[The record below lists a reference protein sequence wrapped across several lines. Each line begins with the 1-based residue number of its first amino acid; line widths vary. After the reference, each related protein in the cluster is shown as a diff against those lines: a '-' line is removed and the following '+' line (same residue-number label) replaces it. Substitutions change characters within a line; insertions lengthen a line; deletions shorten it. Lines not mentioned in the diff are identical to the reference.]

1 MILDHL
7 IGVSSHVQRCWMI
20 ILFTSSLF
28 VLASCSGA
36 EGSARN
42 EHGAKNDPSL
52 SNQAASPPE
61 KFTTCRELLTWREKN
76 ESEFHVTKATGD
88 WRMDV
93 EYRSPYCI
101 ACAEQPDA
109 ALTDDDIV
117 QRLGELDST
126 YQLVLRAMTAID
138 SNYFDAEVLRT
149 ACSIRTLQD
158 TIPCVFAHR
167 EMVPTMVP
175 YRTYLLGFE
184 GPKWSDDVV
193 ILSVEPGPTRNP
205 WTFTFSSMLS
215 EYLSTSAASVALD
228 PSW

>member
-1 MILDHL
+1 ME
-7 IGVSSHVQRCWMI
+7 RKR
-20 ILFTSSLF
+20 
-28 VLASCSGA
+28 
-36 EGSARN
+36 SARN

-76 ESEFHVTKATGD
+76 ESEFHVTRPQVIGEWMLSTAASTA
-88 WRMDV
+88 
-93 EYRSPYCI
+93 SPV
-101 ACAEQPDA
+101 QSNLML
-109 ALTDDDIV
+109 LTDDDIV

-175 YRTYLLGFE
+175 YRRIY
-184 GPKWSDDVV
+184 
-193 ILSVEPGPTRNP
+193 
-205 WTFTFSSMLS
+205 
-215 EYLSTSAASVALD
+215 SASKVLNGLTM
-228 PSW
+228 